1 MVIKNRSKICLI
13 ISGAIILIALILTL
27 CGRGINMGIDFE
39 GGLSMQYDL
48 KTAAEKT
55 DVETV
60 LNGMDISSYTIT
72 VQGAN
77 NNEINI
83 RIKDVAKDDIQ
94 KVQADFETGLKEKA
108 IVSVLL
114 AAVLMLIYIA
124 IRFDFNSGLSAVF
137 GLLHDVLMM
146 LSFMVIFRSFIQM
159 NSSFI
164 AAALTIVGYSIN
176 NTIVIFDRIREN
188 HKKMP
193 TAPKEEVTNISIK
206 ESLGRTICT
215 TLTTLITIVA
225 LCILGVA
232 SIREFALPIIIG
244 ILSGVY
250 SANMINGYVWAFLEE
265 KRAGRKAAKKA

>member
-1 MVIKNRSKICLI
+1 MVIKNRSRICLI

-94 KVQADFETGLKEKA
+94 IRLDQVTGFNTVKTRMRCQD
-108 IVSVLL
+108 LL
-114 AAVLMLIYIA
+114 CH
-124 IRFDFNSGLSAVF
+124 R
-137 GLLHDVLMM
+137 H
-146 LSFMVIFRSFIQM
+146 
-159 NSSFI
+159 
-164 AAALTIVGYSIN
+164 T
-176 NTIVIFDRIREN
+176 
-188 HKKMP
+188 H
-193 TAPKEEVTNISIK
+193 
-206 ESLGRTICT
+206 SL
-215 TLTTLITIVA
+215 V
-225 LCILGVA
+225 
-232 SIREFALPIIIG
+232 PP
-244 ILSGVY
+244 
-250 SANMINGYVWAFLEE
+250 
-265 KRAGRKAAKKA
+265 

>member
-13 ISGAIILIALILTL
+13 ISGAIILIALVLTL

-94 KVQADFETGLKEKA
+94 KVQADFDKLDRKLSNQGFLSKAKPEVIEKDRA
-108 IVSVLL
+108 RHAELQTRLQVIDEQL
-114 AAVLMLIYIA
+114 AE
-124 IRFDFNSGLSAVF
+124 LS
-137 GLLHDVLMM
+137 
-146 LSFMVIFRSFIQM
+146 
-159 NSSFI
+159 
-164 AAALTIVGYSIN
+164 
-176 NTIVIFDRIREN
+176 
-188 HKKMP
+188 
-193 TAPKEEVTNISIK
+193 
-206 ESLGRTICT
+206 
-215 TLTTLITIVA
+215 
-225 LCILGVA
+225 
-232 SIREFALPIIIG
+232 
-244 ILSGVY
+244 
-250 SANMINGYVWAFLEE
+250 
-265 KRAGRKAAKKA
+265 